1 MKSSARVRCYIGTSF
16 KSDAEFITDT
26 FEKKIEKP
34 SFHQKSFLTGQCSIK
49 NSGIN
54 RSGRNESL

>member
-16 KSDAEFITDT
+16 KSDAEFITDK
-26 FEKKIEKP
+26 FEKKKIEKP
-34 SFHQKSFLTGQCSIK
+34 SFHQKSFLTGQCSLK

-54 RSGRNESL
+54 R

>member
-16 KSDAEFITDT
+16 KSDAEFITDK
-26 FEKKIEKP
+26 KKIEKP

>member
-16 KSDAEFITDT
+16 KSDAEFITDK
-26 FEKKIEKP
+26 FKKKIEKP
-34 SFHQKSFLTGQCSIK
+34 SFHQKSFLTGQCSLK

-54 RSGRNESL
+54 R